1 LILHWAGEAKRLTP
15 TYIVDVQ
22 AAPKGEQGRRWVQE
36 KVAGVTQRYLPAR
49 LLRGQVVVGCTLFH
63 HRMKLLDKIGREF
76 SGYNILESGKR
87 LIDRKPLQCSL
98 YVTDRC
104 NLDCAYCTEY
114 DNSRPH
120 PSLDD
125 LKKWLR
131 KIRELGTMRI
141 ALVGGEPL
149 IHPNIVELVRYC
161 RELGFATS
169 LTTNGFLLTRKLIAE
184 LEDAGL
190 QVMQIS
196 VDRMTPSAIT
206 KKSFKTILP
215 KLDYFRDSKISLHIT
230 GVICADTLPEAQ
242 AVLETGLARGIPT
255 EVRLVHADP
264 LHRFRVDRGSQ
275 EELERFIDSM
285 IERKRRGE
293 KIHTSEAILN
303 YQRSLLRGEHVEW
316 TCMAG
321 YKLFFVS
328 AQGKFWICSMVHTDK
343 HIMDVTLDDLYAN
356 YRKKSCQK
364 GCGVY
369 CAVSASLLVEKPARV
384 LGREIVARAKR
395 IPSTVRRSLT
405 PNTNKTPHRPITN
418 SDGTREM
425 NGSAKASP
433 SADDGVTLR
442 QSV

>member
-1 LILHWAGEAKRLTP
+1 
-15 TYIVDVQ
+15 
-22 AAPKGEQGRRWVQE
+22 
-36 KVAGVTQRYLPAR
+36 
-49 LLRGQVVVGCTLFH
+49 
-63 HRMKLLDKIGREF
+63 MKLLGKIAREF
-76 SGYNILESGKR
+76 SGYNILESSKR
-87 LIDRKPLQCSL
+87 LLDRKPLQCSL

-120 PSLDD
+120 PSIED
-125 LKKWLR
+125 LKKWVR

-149 IHPNIVELVRYC
+149 THPDIVKLVRYC

-169 LTTNGFLLTRKLIAE
+169 LTTNGFLLTRKLVAE

-242 AVLETGLARGIPT
+242 AVLETGLSRGIPT

-264 LHRFRVDRGSQ
+264 LQRFRVDRGPR

-285 IERKRRGE
+285 IERKRHGE

-303 YQRSLLRGEHVEW
+303 YQHSLLRGEHVEW
-316 TCMAG
+316 TCVAG

-328 AQGKFWICSMVHTDK
+328 AQGKFWLCSMVHTDK
-343 HIMDVTLDDLYAN
+343 HIMDVTPEDLYAN
-356 YRKKSCQK
+356 YHKKSCQQ

-369 CAVSASLLVEKPARV
+369 CAVSASLLVEKPVQV
-384 LGREIVARAKR
+384 LGKEIVARAR
-395 IPSTVRRSLT
+395 RVPSMFRHSSSSDV
-405 PNTNKTPHRPITN
+405 NKATQTAVANP
-418 SDGTREM
+418 SGAQEM
-425 NGSAKASP
+425 NGSAEGGP
-433 SADDGVTLR
+433 SADQRVALR
-442 QSV
+442 KSA

>member
-1 LILHWAGEAKRLTP
+1 MS
-15 TYIVDVQ
+15 
-22 AAPKGEQGRRWVQE
+22 
-36 KVAGVTQRYLPAR
+36 
-49 LLRGQVVVGCTLFH
+49 FH
-63 HRMKLLDKIGREF
+63 HRMELLHKIGREF
-76 SGYNILESGKR
+76 SGYNILESGMR
-87 LIDRKPLQCSL
+87 LLDRKPLQCSL

-125 LKKWLR
+125 LKKWIR

-149 IHPNIVELVRYC
+149 VHPNIVELVHYC

-169 LTTNGFLLTRKLIAE
+169 LTTNGFLLTRKLLAE

-196 VDRMTPSAIT
+196 VDRMTPSPIT

-230 GVICADTLPEAQ
+230 GVICADTLPESR
-242 AVLETGLARGIPT
+242 AVLETGLSRGIPT

-264 LHRFRVDRGSQ
+264 LHRFRVNRGPR
-275 EELERFIDSM
+275 EELESFIDSM

-303 YQRSLLRGEHVEW
+303 YQRSLLRGEQVEW

-356 YRKKSCQK
+356 YRKKSCQE

-369 CAVSASLLVEKPARV
+369 CAVSASLLVEKPVHV
-384 LGREIVARAKR
+384 LGKEIVARAKR
-395 IPSTVRRSLT
+395 IPSMVRRSLT
-405 PNTNKTPHRPITN
+405 PDSDKATHGTMTNA
-418 SDGTREM
+418 DGTHEM
-425 NGSAKASP
+425 NGSTKSGP
-433 SADDGVTLR
+433 SADNGVSLR
-442 QSV
+442 KSA

>member
-1 LILHWAGEAKRLTP
+1 MNALKH
-15 TYIVDVQ
+15 
-22 AAPKGEQGRRWVQE
+22 
-36 KVAGVTQRYLPAR
+36 AR
-49 LLRGQVVVGCTLFH
+49 
-63 HRMKLLDKIGREF
+63 REF

-87 LIDRKPLQCSL
+87 LLDRKPLQCSL

-125 LKKWLR
+125 LKKWVR

-149 IHPNIVELVRYC
+149 VHPNIVELVRFC

-169 LTTNGFLLTRKLIAE
+169 LTTNGFLLTRKLVAE

-196 VDRMTPSAIT
+196 VDRMTPSPIT

-215 KLDYFRDSKISLHIT
+215 KLDYFKDSKISLHIT
-230 GVICADTLPEAQ
+230 GVICADTLPESR
-242 AVLETGLARGIPT
+242 AVLETGLSRGIPT

-264 LHRFRVDRGSQ
+264 LNRFRVDRGPR
-275 EELERFIDSM
+275 EELETFIDSM

-303 YQRSLLRGEHVEW
+303 YQRSLLRGEHVDW

-328 AQGKFWICSMVHTDK
+328 ARGKFWICSMVHTDK

-356 YRKKSCQK
+356 YRKKSCQE

-369 CAVSASLLVEKPARV
+369 CAVSASLLVEKPISV
-384 LGREIVARAKR
+384 LGKEIIARAKR
-395 IPSTVRRSLT
+395 VPTMLSPSSSPRINNSL
-405 PNTNKTPHRPITN
+405 PAGITN
-418 SDGTREM
+418 PDGTQEM
-425 NGSAKASP
+425 NGSAKGGP
-433 SADDGVTLR
+433 SANDRVTLR
-442 QSV
+442 KDS

>member
-1 LILHWAGEAKRLTP
+1 
-15 TYIVDVQ
+15 
-22 AAPKGEQGRRWVQE
+22 
-36 KVAGVTQRYLPAR
+36 
-49 LLRGQVVVGCTLFH
+49 
-63 HRMKLLDKIGREF
+63 MKLIDKIGREF
-76 SGYNILESGKR
+76 SGYNVLESGKR
-87 LIDRKPLQCSL
+87 LFDRRPLQCSL

-125 LKKWLR
+125 LKKWIR

-149 IHPNIVELVRYC
+149 VHPDIVEVVRYC

-169 LTTNGFLLTRKLIAE
+169 LTTNGFLLTRKLLAE

-196 VDRMTPSAIT
+196 VDRMTPSPIT

-230 GVICADTLPEAQ
+230 GVICADTLPESE
-242 AVLETGLARGIPT
+242 AVLETGLSRGIPT

-264 LHRFRVDRGSQ
+264 LQRFRVDRGRR
-275 EELERFIDSM
+275 EELEHFIDSM

-356 YRKKSCQK
+356 YRKKACQE

-369 CAVSASLLVEKPARV
+369 CAVSASLLVEKPIEV
-384 LGREIVARAKR
+384 LGKEIIARAKR
-395 IPSTVRRSLT
+395 VPSMLS
-405 PNTNKTPHRPITN
+405 PSSGSRPDNVGSVGVTEP
-418 SDGTREM
+418 GGAHKM
-425 NGSAKASP
+425 NGSANGRP
-433 SADDGVTLR
+433 SADRRVTLGK
-442 QSV
+442 SA

>member
-1 LILHWAGEAKRLTP
+1 
-15 TYIVDVQ
+15 
-22 AAPKGEQGRRWVQE
+22 
-36 KVAGVTQRYLPAR
+36 
-49 LLRGQVVVGCTLFH
+49 
-63 HRMKLLDKIGREF
+63 
-76 SGYNILESGKR
+76 
-87 LIDRKPLQCSL
+87 
-98 YVTDRC
+98 
-104 NLDCAYCTEY
+104 
-114 DNSRPH
+114 
-120 PSLDD
+120 
-125 LKKWLR
+125 
-131 KIRELGTMRI
+131 MRI

-149 IHPNIVELVRYC
+149 VHPDIVELVRYC

-169 LTTNGFLLTRKLIAE
+169 LTTNGFLLTRKLVAQ

-242 AVLETGLARGIPT
+242 AVLETGLSRGIPT

-264 LHRFRVDRGSQ
+264 LRRFRVDRGQ
-275 EELERFIDSM
+275 REELERFIDSM

-316 TCMAG
+316 TCAAG

-328 AQGKFWICSMVHTDK
+328 AQGKFWICSMVHTNK
-343 HIMDVTLDDLYAN
+343 HIMDVTLDDLFAN
-356 YRKKSCQK
+356 YKKKSCQE

-369 CAVSASLLVEKPARV
+369 CAVSASLLVEKPVRV
-384 LGREIVARAKR
+384 LGKEILARAKR
-395 IPSTVRRSLT
+395 VPSLLRPFSGPGINNST
-405 PNTNKTPHRPITN
+405 PESITN
-418 SDGTREM
+418 PNGTREM
-425 NGSAKASP
+425 NGSTNGGPA
-433 SADDGVTLR
+433 ADNRVALGER
-442 QSV
+442 A

>member
-1 LILHWAGEAKRLTP
+1 ML
-15 TYIVDVQ
+15 Q
-22 AAPKGEQGRRWVQE
+22 
-36 KVAGVTQRYLPAR
+36 YLRAQ
-49 LLRGQVVVGCTLFH
+49 LLRRQVVVGCSLFH
-63 HRMKLLDKIGREF
+63 HRMKLLGKIGREF
-76 SGYNILESGKR
+76 SGYNILESAKR
-87 LIDRKPLQCSL
+87 LRDRKPLQCSL
-98 YVTDRC
+98 YVTDQC

-120 PSLDD
+120 PSIDD
-125 LKKWLR
+125 LKKWVR

-149 IHPNIVELVRYC
+149 VHPDIVELVRYC

-169 LTTNGFLLTRKLIAE
+169 LTTNGFLLTRKLVAQ

-242 AVLETGLARGIPT
+242 AVLETGLSRGIPT

-264 LHRFRVDRGSQ
+264 LRRFRVDRGQ
-275 EELERFIDSM
+275 REELERFIDSM

-293 KIHTSEAILN
+293 MIHTSEAILN

-316 TCMAG
+316 TCAAG

-328 AQGKFWICSMVHTDK
+328 AQGKFWICSMVHTNK
-343 HIMDVTLDDLYAN
+343 HIMDVTLDDLFAN
-356 YRKKSCQK
+356 YKKKSCQE

-369 CAVSASLLVEKPARV
+369 CAVSASLLVEKPVRV
-384 LGREIVARAKR
+384 LGKEILARAKR
-395 IPSTVRRSLT
+395 VPSLLRPFSGPGINNST
-405 PNTNKTPHRPITN
+405 PESITN
-418 SDGTREM
+418 PNGTREM
-425 NGSAKASP
+425 NGSTNGGPA
-433 SADDGVTLR
+433 ADNRVALGER
-442 QSV
+442 A

>member
-1 LILHWAGEAKRLTP
+1 
-15 TYIVDVQ
+15 
-22 AAPKGEQGRRWVQE
+22 
-36 KVAGVTQRYLPAR
+36 
-49 LLRGQVVVGCTLFH
+49 
-63 HRMKLLDKIGREF
+63 MKLLGKIGREF

-87 LIDRKPLQCSL
+87 LFDRKPLQCSL

-125 LKKWLR
+125 LKKWIR
-131 KIRELGTMRI
+131 KIRDLGTMRI

-149 IHPNIVELVRYC
+149 MHPNIVELVRYC

-169 LTTNGFLLTRKLIAE
+169 LTTNGFLLTRELIAE

-215 KLDYFRDSKISLHIT
+215 KLDYFHDSKISLHIT
-230 GVICADTLPEAQ
+230 GVICADTLPESE
-242 AVLETGLARGIPT
+242 AVLETGLSRGIPT

-264 LHRFRVDRGSQ
+264 LHRFRVQRGRQ

-293 KIHTSEAILN
+293 RIHTSEAILD

-369 CAVSASLLVEKPARV
+369 CAVSASLLVEKPIAV
-384 LGREIVARAKR
+384 LGKEIIARAKR
-395 IPSTVRRSLT
+395 VPSMLSPSSSSRANNMRSLDVT
-405 PNTNKTPHRPITN
+405 EP
-418 SDGTREM
+418 DGTHKM
-425 NGSAKASP
+425 NGGTKGGP
-433 SADDGVTLR
+433 SADDRVALGK
-442 QSV
+442 SA

>member
-1 LILHWAGEAKRLTP
+1 
-15 TYIVDVQ
+15 
-22 AAPKGEQGRRWVQE
+22 
-36 KVAGVTQRYLPAR
+36 
-49 LLRGQVVVGCTLFH
+49 
-63 HRMKLLDKIGREF
+63 MKLLGKIGREF
-76 SGYNILESGKR
+76 SGYNILESAKR
-87 LIDRKPLQCSL
+87 LRDRKPLQCSL
-98 YVTDRC
+98 YVTDQC

-120 PSLDD
+120 PSIDD
-125 LKKWLR
+125 LKKWVR

-149 IHPNIVELVRYC
+149 VHPDIVELVRYC

-169 LTTNGFLLTRKLIAE
+169 LTTNGFLLTRKLIRQ

-215 KLDYFRDSKISLHIT
+215 KLDYFRNSKISLHIT

-242 AVLETGLARGIPT
+242 AVLETGLSRGIPT

-264 LHRFRVDRGSQ
+264 LRRFRVDRGQ
-275 EELERFIDSM
+275 REELERFIDSM

-316 TCMAG
+316 TCAAG

-328 AQGKFWICSMVHTDK
+328 AQGKFWICSMVHTNKD
-343 HIMDVTLDDLYAN
+343 IMDVTLDDLFAN
-356 YRKKSCQK
+356 YKKKSCQE

-369 CAVSASLLVEKPARV
+369 CAVSASLLVEKPVRV
-384 LGREIVARAKR
+384 LGKEILARAKR
-395 IPSTVRRSLT
+395 VPSLLRPFSGPGINNST
-405 PNTNKTPHRPITN
+405 PESITN
-418 SDGTREM
+418 PNGTREM
-425 NGSAKASP
+425 NGSTNGGPA
-433 SADDGVTLR
+433 ADNRVALGER
-442 QSV
+442 A

>member
-1 LILHWAGEAKRLTP
+1 
-15 TYIVDVQ
+15 
-22 AAPKGEQGRRWVQE
+22 
-36 KVAGVTQRYLPAR
+36 
-49 LLRGQVVVGCTLFH
+49 
-63 HRMKLLDKIGREF
+63 MKLLGKIAREF

-87 LIDRKPLQCSL
+87 LLDRKPLQCSL

-125 LKKWLR
+125 LKKWVR

-149 IHPNIVELVRYC
+149 THPNIVELVRYC

-169 LTTNGFLLTRKLIAE
+169 LTTNGFLLTRDLVAQ

-190 QVMQIS
+190 QVIQIS
-196 VDRMTPSAIT
+196 VDRMTPSPIT

-215 KLDYFRDSKISLHIT
+215 KLDYFRDSKICLHIT
-230 GVICADTLPEAQ
+230 GVICADTLPESR

-264 LHRFRVDRGSQ
+264 LNRFRVERGPR

-285 IERKRRGE
+285 IERKRRGG
-293 KIHTSEAILN
+293 KIHTSEAILK

-356 YRKKSCQK
+356 YRKKSCQE

-369 CAVSASLLVEKPARV
+369 CAVNASLLVDKPIAV
-384 LGREIVARAKR
+384 LGKEILARAKR
-395 IPSTVRRSLT
+395 LPSIVSRSSDSQINNST
-405 PNTNKTPHRPITN
+405 RGGVTNPNGAHK
-418 SDGTREM
+418 M
-425 NGSAKASP
+425 NGSTEGGP
-433 SADDGVTLR
+433 SADEGVTLR
-442 QSV
+442 ESA

>member
-1 LILHWAGEAKRLTP
+1 MNTFQK
-15 TYIVDVQ
+15 
-22 AAPKGEQGRRWVQE
+22 
-36 KVAGVTQRYLPAR
+36 AR
-49 LLRGQVVVGCTLFH
+49 
-63 HRMKLLDKIGREF
+63 REF
-76 SGYNILESGKR
+76 SGYNVLESAKR
-87 LIDRKPLQCSL
+87 LLDRRPLQCSL

-120 PSLDD
+120 PSIDN
-125 LKKWLR
+125 LKKWVR

-149 IHPNIVELVRYC
+149 IHPDIVELVRYC

-169 LTTNGFLLTRKLIAE
+169 LTTNGFLLTPKLVAE

-206 KKSFKTILP
+206 KKSFKTVLP
-215 KLDYFRDSKISLHIT
+215 KLDYFRNSKISLHIT

-242 AVLETGLARGIPT
+242 AVLETGLSRGIPT

-264 LHRFRVDRGSQ
+264 LKRFRVDRGQ
-275 EELERFIDSM
+275 REDLERFIDSM

-316 TCMAG
+316 TCAAG

-328 AQGKFWICSMVHTDK
+328 AQGKFWICSMVHTNK
-343 HIMDVTLDDLYAN
+343 HIMDVTLDDLYGN
-356 YRKKSCQK
+356 YKKKSCQE

-369 CAVSASLLVEKPARV
+369 CAVSASLLVEKPVRV
-384 LGREIVARAKR
+384 LGKEILARAKR
-395 IPSTVRRSLT
+395 VPTLFRPSSAAG
-405 PNTNKTPHRPITN
+405 ITN
-418 SDGTREM
+418 STPGSITNASGAHEM
-425 NGSAKASP
+425 DSSGNGGPA
-433 SADDGVTLR
+433 ADSRVALGEHA
-442 QSV
+442 

>member
-1 LILHWAGEAKRLTP
+1 
-15 TYIVDVQ
+15 
-22 AAPKGEQGRRWVQE
+22 
-36 KVAGVTQRYLPAR
+36 
-49 LLRGQVVVGCTLFH
+49 
-63 HRMKLLDKIGREF
+63 MKLLDKISREF
-76 SGYNILESGKR
+76 SGYNILESARR
-87 LIDRKPLQCSL
+87 LKDRKPLQCSL

-120 PSLDD
+120 PSIDD
-125 LKKWLR
+125 LKKWVR

-149 IHPNIVELVRYC
+149 THPDIVELVRYC

-169 LTTNGFLLTRKLIAE
+169 LTTNGFLLTRKLVAD
-184 LEDAGL
+184 LEGAGL

-206 KKSFKTILP
+206 KKSFKTVLP

-242 AVLETGLARGIPT
+242 AVLETGLSRGIPT

-264 LHRFRVDRGSQ
+264 LRRFRVDRGQ
-275 EELERFIDSM
+275 REELERFIDSM
-285 IERKRRGE
+285 IERKGRGE

-316 TCMAG
+316 TCAAG

-356 YRKKSCQK
+356 YKKKSCQQ

-369 CAVSASLLVEKPARV
+369 CAVSASLLVEKPMRV
-384 LGREIVARAKR
+384 LGREILSRVKR
-395 IPSTVRRSLT
+395 VPSLLSPSLGLGINDST
-405 PNTNKTPHRPITN
+405 PESATDPNGPH
-418 SDGTREM
+418 EM
-425 NGSAKASP
+425 NGSSDGGPA
-433 SADDGVTLR
+433 ADNRVALGER
-442 QSV
+442 A

>member
-1 LILHWAGEAKRLTP
+1 
-15 TYIVDVQ
+15 
-22 AAPKGEQGRRWVQE
+22 
-36 KVAGVTQRYLPAR
+36 
-49 LLRGQVVVGCTLFH
+49 
-63 HRMKLLDKIGREF
+63 MKLLGKISREF
-76 SGYNILESGKR
+76 SGYNMLESGKR
-87 LIDRKPLQCSL
+87 LFDRKPLQCSL

-125 LKKWLR
+125 LRKWVR

-149 IHPNIVELVRYC
+149 THPNIVELVRYC

-169 LTTNGFLLTRKLIAE
+169 LTTNGFLLTRKLVAE

-196 VDRMTPSAIT
+196 VDRMTPSPIT

-215 KLDYFRDSKISLHIT
+215 KLDYFQDSKISLHIT

-242 AVLETGLARGIPT
+242 AVLETGLSRGIPT

-264 LHRFRVDRGSQ
+264 LNRFRVDRGPR

-316 TCMAG
+316 TCAAG

-343 HIMDVTLDDLYAN
+343 HIMDVTPDDLYAN
-356 YRKKSCQK
+356 YRKKSCQE

-369 CAVSASLLVEKPARV
+369 CAVSASLLVEKPVQV
-384 LGREIVARAKR
+384 LGKEIIARAKR
-395 IPSTVRRSLT
+395 VPSMLSPFSNPRIERLPGANVTN
-405 PNTNKTPHRPITN
+405 PN
-418 SDGTREM
+418 GTHEM
-425 NGSAKASP
+425 NGGSKSGP
-433 SADDGVTLR
+433 SADDRVTLR
-442 QSV
+442 KGL

>member
-1 LILHWAGEAKRLTP
+1 
-15 TYIVDVQ
+15 
-22 AAPKGEQGRRWVQE
+22 
-36 KVAGVTQRYLPAR
+36 
-49 LLRGQVVVGCTLFH
+49 
-63 HRMKLLDKIGREF
+63 MKLHDKIGREF

-87 LIDRKPLQCSL
+87 LLDRRPLQCSL

-120 PSLDD
+120 PSIHD
-125 LKKWLR
+125 LKKWVC

-149 IHPNIVELVRYC
+149 THPDIVELVRYC

-169 LTTNGFLLTRKLIAE
+169 LTTNGFLLTRDLVMQ
-184 LEDAGL
+184 LEEAGL

-215 KLDYFRDSKISLHIT
+215 KLDYFSDSKISLHIT

-264 LHRFRVDRGSQ
+264 LKRFRVDRGQ
-275 EELERFIDSM
+275 REELEGFIDSM

-303 YQRSLLRGEHVEW
+303 YQRSLLRGERVEW

-356 YRKKSCQK
+356 YRKKSCQE

-369 CAVSASLLVEKPARV
+369 CAVSASLLVEKPIAV
-384 LGREIVARAKR
+384 LGKEIVARTKR
-395 IPSTVRRSLT
+395 LPSLFHAASSPRIGDPKPWGIAN
-405 PNTNKTPHRPITN
+405 PN
-418 SDGTREM
+418 GTHEM
-425 NGSAKASP
+425 NDSANGSP
-433 SADDGVTLR
+433 SANDRVTLR
-442 QSV
+442 ERV

>member
-1 LILHWAGEAKRLTP
+1 
-15 TYIVDVQ
+15 
-22 AAPKGEQGRRWVQE
+22 
-36 KVAGVTQRYLPAR
+36 
-49 LLRGQVVVGCTLFH
+49 
-63 HRMKLLDKIGREF
+63 MKLLDKIGREF

-87 LIDRKPLQCSL
+87 LVDRKPLQCSL

-120 PSLDD
+120 PSQDD
-125 LKKWLR
+125 LKKWIR

-149 IHPNIVELVRYC
+149 VHPNIVEIVRYC

-169 LTTNGFLLTRKLIAE
+169 LTTNGFLLTPKLVTE

-196 VDRMTPSAIT
+196 VDRMTPSPIT

-215 KLDYFRDSKISLHIT
+215 KLDYFRNSRISLHIT
-230 GVICADTLPEAQ
+230 GVICADTLPESR
-242 AVLETGLARGIPT
+242 AVLETGLSRGIPT

-264 LHRFRVDRGSQ
+264 LNRFRVDRGPR

-293 KIHTSEAILN
+293 KIHTSEAILK
-303 YQRSLLRGEHVEW
+303 YQRSLLRGERVEW

-356 YRKKSCQK
+356 YRKKSCQE

-369 CAVSASLLVEKPARV
+369 CAVSASLLVEKPIAV
-384 LGREIVARAKR
+384 LGKEIVARAKR
-395 IPSTVRRSLT
+395 LPSILSRSSGSQINNSMRARLT
-405 PNTNKTPHRPITN
+405 NPNGAHK
-418 SDGTREM
+418 M
-425 NGSAKASP
+425 NGSTEGGP
-433 SADDGVTLR
+433 SADEGVTLR
-442 QSV
+442 ENA